1 LYVISV
7 IDRYC
12 PEIILYVCH
21 LCWIRVVFPIK
32 KLFIKQLSL
41 NVLVWIIVV
50 FRLVFCIKYLNCS
63 LILHCFR
70 TKHLW
75 FFHSSQEIPNCNIF
89 NNVLMYL
96 LLIQV

>member
-32 KLFIKQLSL
+32 KLFIIKQLSL
-41 NVLVWIIVV
+41 NVLV
-50 FRLVFCIKYLNCS
+50 
-63 LILHCFR
+63 
-70 TKHLW
+70 
-75 FFHSSQEIPNCNIF
+75 
-89 NNVLMYL
+89 
-96 LLIQV
+96 